1 MIKSNGSVLFA
12 GTVIFGLG
20 TLVGYSIPHNGSSDP
35 QKDETVLSEAQ
46 KEKICGQHLEPLQAR
61 FERECNLKTID
72 NLYNGTLGAIIE
84 RRDEVS
90 AENDCKYESW
100 VCEPQHPGNYRTTF
114 KARFGQ

>member
-20 TLVGYSIPHNGSSDP
+20 TVVGYSIPRNDDL
-35 QKDETVLSEAQ
+35 QKDETVLSEVQ
-46 KEKICGQHLEPLQAR
+46 KEKICGQYLGPLQAR
-61 FERECNLKTID
+61 FEQECSLKTID

-84 RRDEVS
+84 RRDEVL

>member
-20 TLVGYSIPHNGSSDP
+20 TVVGYSIPRDDDL
-35 QKDETVLSEAQ
+35 QKDETALSEAE
-46 KEKICGQHLEPLQAR
+46 KEKVCNRHLEPLRTR
-61 FERECNLKTID
+61 FEQECYQKNID
-72 NLYNGTLGAIIE
+72 TLYNGTLGAIIE
-84 RRDEVS
+84 RRDEVL